1 MKGKRPVQLFCEAF
15 ETRKLSLN
23 IINLIYKLA

>member
-1 MKGKRPVQLFCEAF
+1 MKGKRPVQLSCEAF
-15 ETRKLSLN
+15 EIRKLSQN

>member
-1 MKGKRPVQLFCEAF
+1 MKGKRPVQIFCEAF
-15 ETRKLSLN
+15 EIRKLSLK